1 MFKRVITVVTAIS
14 IIFSCATAAFGAETS
29 DGAFEKRTKALV
41 ALGIL
46 DGDMRITETS
56 PIKRGDF
63 LKMVCNFY
71 DTEYDSEEEYAAFA
85 ETMGIIVSAEDYD
98 YEKEITYNEAVK
110 MLVEAA
116 GFGSY
121 AYLKGG
127 YPAGYLNTARDIGLT
142 DGIKSSEATAS
153 VLTELL
159 YNALS
164 ADVAKADAFSG
175 ETFSFEK
182 IKDGGV
188 LSLWRD
194 ISKVSGTVTATEL
207 TSLVGDDR
215 LAEGDIAIDGVVYS
229 VVGEYPEN
237 VIGLPVT
244 AWIYGV
250 GDEQEIRY
258 LELDEKYLEVL
269 EIADEDIEN
278 VPDKCSYVSY
288 KKGNR
293 EKKADLSPIIKVIYN
308 GVFYKDYT
316 SDDLMPETGKLTLID
331 TDRDGDFDVVFIDS
345 YEVMLVDRVSLI
357 DRKVTGMFGYTGSL
371 KELELD
377 SDSDKYRF
385 KITKNGEAVTLG
397 SLAKYDVLNVARSK
411 NGFNIEVIV
420 SSAEPVSANVQG
432 SDEAEKLA
440 YVVVDG
446 VDTEYDVSKVYYRA
460 SEESI
465 AGLNTLEPGKVQ
477 NLYFD
482 LYGRIVAVKNAAEG
496 DMQYV
501 WAVKCRYYEG
511 EDGPEIALRYLTS
524 DDDWVSTVITAEK
537 IKLNGTRRELEIAA
551 GELGAGANFTEKLMM
566 IKTDKDGIVTEIK
579 TPTASDKYI
588 ADTFTES
595 SKYTMTYRSPA
606 LYTSGNANVFYPSSG
621 ATVFIV
627 PPAGTAFS
635 EDNYIVMT
643 GYFSYNQ
650 SYDVKAYNLDEFLCS
665 DIFVVETTSDRRPV
679 TTTNK
684 YLLITKTGKKLTS
697 DDDAV
702 TYIRGDLGDYKNI
715 ELTVSEKNA
724 GVDLSDLKCGDYI
737 IFNLDRDGR
746 AVNIEKLVDYS
757 EGIVKEEKR
766 YRGYEYKV
774 NSGVVTKVGS
784 DNSMITLDFG
794 TGTLPFKISNSCYL
808 YDDDT
813 GTVSKATIADI
824 SVGDFVAVTRDAYS
838 LTTYAFII
846 YK

>member
-1 MFKRVITVVTAIS
+1 MFKRFITVIVAVS
-14 IIFSCATAAFGAETS
+14 ILFSYCTVALGAETS
-29 DGAFEKRTKALV
+29 DGEFEKRTKALT

-46 DGDMRITETS
+46 ENTKISEMS
-56 PIKRGDF
+56 PVKCGDF
-63 LKMVCNFY
+63 LKMVCNFFEV
-71 DTEYDSEEEYAAFA
+71 EYETDEEYAAFA
-85 ETMGIIVSAEDYD
+85 ENMGIIVSAENYD
-98 YEKEITYNEAVK
+98 FQKEITYNEAVK

-127 YPAGYLNTARDIGLT
+127 YPSGYLNVARDIDLT
-142 DGIKSSEATAS
+142 KGIKSTEATAS

-164 ADVAKADAFSG
+164 ADVAKPLAFQG
-175 ETFSFEK
+175 ELYTSEIF
-182 IKDGGV
+182 KDGGV

-207 TSLVGDDR
+207 TSLTGGDR
-215 LAEGDIAIDGVVYS
+215 LAEGKLAIDGVLYS

-237 VIGLPVT
+237 LIGLPVT
-244 AWIYGV
+244 AWIHGV

-258 LELDEKYLEVL
+258 LELDDRHLEVL
-269 EIADEDIEN
+269 EIADEDIVRVPEN
-278 VPDKCSYVSY
+278 CSSITY
-288 KKGNR
+288 KNGNR
-293 EKKADLSPIIKVIYN
+293 ERKEDLSPIVKVIFN

-316 SDDLMPETGKLTLID
+316 KDDLMPETGKVTLID
-331 TDRDGDFDVVFIDS
+331 TNKDGDFDVVFVDS
-345 YEVMLVDRVSLI
+345 YEVMPIDRVSLI
-357 DRKVTGMFGYTGSL
+357 DHKISGMFGYVGAL

-377 SDSDKYRF
+377 PDTSDYRF
-385 KITKNGEAVTLG
+385 SVTKDGEEITLG

-411 NGFNIEVIV
+411 DGFNIEVIV
-420 SSAEPVSANVQG
+420 STAEPISVKVQG
-432 SDEAEKLA
+432 VDES
-440 YVVVDG
+440 DG
-446 VDTEYDVSKVYYRA
+446 VVYVTEDDLDKEYDISDVYYKA
-460 SEESI
+460 AAESI
-465 AGLNTLEPGKVQ
+465 VGLNTLETGKVQ
-477 NLYFD
+477 TLYFD
-482 LYGRIVAVKNAAEG
+482 LYGRVVAAKNAAEG

-511 EDGPEIALRYLTS
+511 ENGPEIALRYLTS
-524 DDDWVSTVITAEK
+524 DDDWVSTVISAEK
-537 IKLNGTRRELEIAA
+537 IKLNGTRREIEIAA
-551 GELGAGANFTEKLMM
+551 GELGAGEGFKEQLMM
-566 IKTDKDGIVTEIK
+566 IKTDKDGSITEIK
-579 TPTASDKYI
+579 TATFSDKYI

-621 ATVFIV
+621 STVFLV

-650 SYDVKAYNLDEFLCS
+650 SYEVKTYNFDEFLCS
-665 DIFVVETTSDRRPV
+665 DIFVVETTSERRPV

-684 YLLITKTGKKLTS
+684 YLLITKTGKKLTA

-715 ELTVSEKNA
+715 ELTVSESNA
-724 GVDLSDLKCGDYI
+724 GVDTSDLKCGDYI
-737 IFNLDRDGR
+737 IFNLDRDGH

-784 DNSMITLDFG
+784 DNSMVTVDFG
-794 TGTLPFKISNSCYL
+794 TGTLPFKISTSCYV

-813 GTVSKATIADI
+813 STVTKATIADI
-824 SVGDFVAVTRDAYS
+824 SVGDFIAITRDAYS